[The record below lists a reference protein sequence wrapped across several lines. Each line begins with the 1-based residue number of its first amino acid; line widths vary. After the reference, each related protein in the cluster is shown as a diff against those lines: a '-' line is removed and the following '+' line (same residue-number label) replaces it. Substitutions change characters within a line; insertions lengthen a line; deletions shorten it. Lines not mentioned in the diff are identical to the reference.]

1 MDFMTAMDVASSGLK
16 ADRAYMNVIS
26 MNLANAKT
34 TKTAGGGAYQRKSV
48 VMETADVTSPFDKAM
63 WDSQN
68 RDIKGVTVRGVVL
81 DKRPMKLVY
90 EPGHPDANKEGY
102 VAYPDINVIEEMT
115 NMMVAQRSYEAN
127 VQSVQAI
134 KSMFTKA
141 VSIGR

>member
-34 TKTAGGGAYQRKSV
+34 TRTTAGGPYQRKSV
-48 VMETADVTSPFDKAM
+48 VMETSDVISPFDKAM
-63 WDSQN
+63 KNELN
-68 RDIKGVTVRGVVL
+68 RDLKGVTVRGVVL
-81 DKRPMKLVY
+81 DKRPLKLVH
-90 EPGHPDANKEGY
+90 EPGHPDANKDGY

-115 NMMVAQRSYEAN
+115 NMMTAQRSYEAN
-127 VQSVQAI
+127 VQTVQAI
-134 KSMFTKA
+134 KTMFSKA

>member
-1 MDFMTAMDVASSGLK
+1 M
-16 ADRAYMNVIS
+16 
-26 MNLANAKT
+26 
-34 TKTAGGGAYQRKSV
+34 
-48 VMETADVTSPFDKAM
+48 
-63 WDSQN
+63 
-68 RDIKGVTVRGVVL
+68 RGVVL
-81 DKRPMKLVY
+81 DKRPLKLVH

-127 VQSVQAI
+127 VQSVQSI